1 MKTLAEQAIEKVLEG
16 TAPSNVVAGAIFDF
30 AGYLTTRPESMP
42 VGSSKDAGPMVG
54 HIQKWAKQRNLS
66 LDNADVKGWQDV
78 TEAEPKKRKLNAREM
93 HALSAAARHGIVS
106 GGMDAT
112 LNVFYKLMKAK
123 LIQPGPG
130 AWPISEKG
138 KKALEDGFYYDEL

>member
-1 MKTLAEQAIEKVLEG
+1 MKTRAEQAIEKVVEG
-16 TAPSNVVAGAIFDF
+16 AAPDSVVAGAIFDF
-30 AGYLTTRPESMP
+30 AGYLTTRPKSTKI
-42 VGSSKDAGPMVG
+42 GSAEDASPMVG
-54 HIQKWAKQRNLS
+54 HIEKWSKERGLS
-66 LDNADVKGWQDV
+66 IDGANVERWN
-78 TEAEPKKRKLNAREM
+78 EAEGKKRKLNAREL
-93 HALSAAARHGIVS
+93 HALNAAARHGIVS

-138 KKALEDGFYYDEL
+138 KQALADGFYYDEP